1 MRINRCINDTAS
13 RFKENDMKGIRHV
26 AVAALLGLGFAG
38 AAQAHVF
45 VGVGIAP
52 VMPVMPAVPVVPVA
66 PVVALPVYPP
76 PPAYYPP
83 PPPVYAPPV
92 VVGYWGHPRWGYRG
106 YYGYG
111 YWR

>member
-1 MRINRCINDTAS
+1 
-13 RFKENDMKGIRHV
+13 MKGIRHV
-26 AVAALLGLGFAG
+26 AVAALLGLGLVS

-52 VMPVMPAVPVVPVA
+52 VVPVVPVVPVMTAA
-66 PVVALPVYPP
+66 PVVPVYAPP
-76 PPAYYPP
+76 PVYYA

>member
-1 MRINRCINDTAS
+1 
-13 RFKENDMKGIRHV
+13 MKGLRHV
-26 AVAALLGLGFAG
+26 AIAAMLGVGLVS

-52 VMPVMPAVPVVPVA
+52 VVAPVVAPMVPVVPVA
-66 PVVALPVYPP
+66 PVYAPAPPVYY
-76 PPAYYPP
+76 AP

-92 VVGYWGHPRWGYRG
+92 VVGYWGHPHWGYRG

>member
-1 MRINRCINDTAS
+1 MRINRCVHDTAS
-13 RFKENDMKGIRHV
+13 DVKENNMKGIRHV
-26 AVAALLGLGFAG
+26 AVAALLGLGLVS

-45 VGVGIAP
+45 VGVGMAP
-52 VMPVMPAVPVVPVA
+52 VVPVVPVVPIVQAA
-66 PVVALPVYPP
+66 PVLPVYAPP
-76 PPAYYPP
+76 PVYYA

-92 VVGYWGHPRWGYRG
+92 VVGYWGHPHWGYRG